1 MNEMVAKYLD
11 ALDRTNN
18 NEFAFTVE
26 EQQEFEAFFKE
37 HPELEQMRKE
47 LLEQKVP
54 EFRQQI
60 ADSYLS
66 DISRYRDIESQ
77 LTSLGFNMKSF
88 KDVTL
93 SNGKRMIVF
102 FTNDNPEPT
111 VIEYD
116 PNSNI
121 LEDLRQRQIDY
132 KQYQGSDASFNA
144 EEMLKDLAKEQNL
157 YADVRPLEKYEPNS
171 KYFNDKEKMMLISNL
186 LKQAELKNA
195 TLSLENK
202 YAYIDEVNNCIIA
215 RNGAVL
221 EAKID
226 TLTQEVVVK
235 SPTSEKEFKNET
247 INGESIET
255 AEANELT
262 GEVEEVQ
269 DEDYTEEKVE
279 VEEEEFSKYEIAVEK
294 VLARREIEIDDE
306 KKKEIIDNTQKL
318 DEGTLTLEELPEIE
332 REFYEQCLLESRNL
346 VLSEET
352 VYKEDSMESLDPDSP
367 VETIQD
373 NTYTHKRT
381 LVLKPKKSD
390 LQEAGISSYV
400 YIALVV
406 LVIVF
411 AIFMYIIFRR

>member
-157 YADVRPLEKYEPNS
+157 YADVRPLEKYEPSS
-171 KYFNDKEKMMLISNL
+171 KYFNDKSSSLAISFNLTNLSSWYLLAKFSMIIKAYLPLVDILIYITCIYIL
-186 LKQAELKNA
+186 L
-195 TLSLENK
+195 
-202 YAYIDEVNNCIIA
+202 
-215 RNGAVL
+215 
-221 EAKID
+221 
-226 TLTQEVVVK
+226 
-235 SPTSEKEFKNET
+235 
-247 INGESIET
+247 
-255 AEANELT
+255 
-262 GEVEEVQ
+262 
-269 DEDYTEEKVE
+269 
-279 VEEEEFSKYEIAVEK
+279 
-294 VLARREIEIDDE
+294 
-306 KKKEIIDNTQKL
+306 
-318 DEGTLTLEELPEIE
+318 
-332 REFYEQCLLESRNL
+332 LLW
-346 VLSEET
+346 
-352 VYKEDSMESLDPDSP
+352 
-367 VETIQD
+367 
-373 NTYTHKRT
+373 
-381 LVLKPKKSD
+381 
-390 LQEAGISSYV
+390 
-400 YIALVV
+400 
-406 LVIVF
+406 
-411 AIFMYIIFRR
+411 